1 MLPFFSAI
9 SHYIPF
15 YPSTSWDIL
24 GRFLIPLCTYWDIMS
39 GTDHAGYKKVQVWI
53 PESLWDSVE
62 SLNFP
67 NATSAVTEAFN
78 VLLEKSQKDPEESQE
93 IPRLTAIIEGLQL
106 LLQEK
111 DQRIEDLRKDK
122 ETLSIFAH
130 YFKSLEYK
138 RIETTTPERQ
148 ESTREAPRETRSTQ
162 EKREKALIRKKCKHC
177 GEEFETDN
185 PRRETCSNKCRQA
198 FHKEQQT
205 RS

>member
-1 MLPFFSAI
+1 
-9 SHYIPF
+9 
-15 YPSTSWDIL
+15 
-24 GRFLIPLCTYWDIMS
+24 MS
-39 GTDHAGYKKVQVWI
+39 GTDHAGYKKVQVWV

-185 PRRETCSNKCRQA
+185 PRREYCKDAHRQA
-198 FHKEQQT
+198 YFKQNQELKK
-205 RS
+205 